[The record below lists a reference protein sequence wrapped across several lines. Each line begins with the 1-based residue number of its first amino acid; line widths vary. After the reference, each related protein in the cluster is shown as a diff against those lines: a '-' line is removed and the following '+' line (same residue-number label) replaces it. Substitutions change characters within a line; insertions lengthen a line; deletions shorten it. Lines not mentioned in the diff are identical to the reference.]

1 MRPGR
6 TNSLTDVAGIT
17 VGHYGRADDGWMSGT
32 TVVRA
37 LGDGAVG
44 GVDVRGGAPG
54 TRETDLLAPG
64 NLVDRVH
71 AVVLS
76 GGSAYGL
83 AAACGVADA
92 LGEQGI
98 GLAVGASG
106 IVVPIVPAAVIFDL
120 GRGGD
125 PRLRPDASFGR
136 AALAAVSSDA
146 VAQGSVGAGLG
157 ALAAGVKGGV
167 GSASVELDDGSTVAA
182 LVVVNSSGSTAHPG
196 TGALYGA
203 ADAIDAEFGDPVPA
217 ADPAAL
223 TAAAA
228 RTRPTLNTTIGVV
241 ATDVTLGK
249 DRCSRLAMLGQ
260 DGLARAIRPV
270 HTMGDGDTIFA
281 LATCARPTPD
291 PRALDALLA
300 GAADCVARAV
310 AHAMLA
316 ATAVG
321 GYAAFSDFVP
331 GAGAAAL
338 DPA

>member
-6 TNSLTDVAGIT
+6 ANSLTDVAGIT
-17 VGHYGRADDGWMSGT
+17 VGHYGRTDDGWLSGT

-37 LGDGAVG
+37 LGEGAVG

-64 NLVDRVH
+64 NLVERVH

-83 AAACGVADA
+83 AAACGVTDA

-98 GLAVGASG
+98 GLAVGDSG

-125 PRLRPDASFGR
+125 SRLRPDASFGR
-136 AALAAVSSDA
+136 AALAAASGDA

-167 GSASVELDDGSTVAA
+167 GSASVKLGDGSTVAA
-182 LVVVNSSGSTAHPG
+182 LVVVNSSGSTAHPE

-203 ADAIDAEFGDPVPA
+203 AYAIGAEFGDPVPV
-217 ADPAAL
+217 ADPVAL
-223 TAAAA
+223 AAAA
-228 RTRPTLNTTIGVV
+228 QRARPRLNTTIGVL

-249 DRCSRLAMLGQ
+249 DRCSRLATLGQ

-281 LATCARPTPD
+281 LATCERPAPD
-291 PRALDALLA
+291 PYALDDLLA
-300 GAADCVARAV
+300 AAADCVTRAV

-321 GYAAFSDFVP
+321 EYATFSDLVP
-331 GAGAAAL
+331 AGRTGRP